1 MKKMERKKL
10 SDTKREI
17 VIGKDKCRKCKELL
31 EWSRVY
37 PFDVYCP
44 MCHKGM
50 EYEDEIIFHKKSPMK
65 NDAKN
70 HNKPI
75 QGKDFEEWVEEK
87 TRLIVENLYMY
98 KKDKKPHYIPGLD
111 EQKHYKIKLD
121 IAEDFIRQIAKELKP
136 RVSREEWM
144 KYSKE
149 MDGEYTPDYYLGA
162 DRVFEWLEILGVEGE
177 K

>member
-1 MKKMERKKL
+1 MERKKL

-65 NDAKN
+65 NDVKN
-70 HNKPI
+70 HNKT
-75 QGKDFEEWVEEK
+75 KDNVDEYVEEK
-87 TRLIVENLYMY
+87 VT
-98 KKDKKPHYIPGLD
+98 KF
-111 EQKHYKIKLD
+111 IKLLLGGLPD
-121 IAEDFIRQIAKELKP
+121 GLECKHLEDFIRQIINECKA
-136 RVSREEWM
+136 RVS
-144 KYSKE
+144 KE
-149 MDGEYTPDYYLGA
+149 KIFVQHIENHLKTMGIKGKVICKICGKDIDTIA
-162 DRVFEWLEILGVEGE
+162 DKEVIE
-177 K
+177 

>member
-65 NDAKN
+65 NDVKN
-70 HNKPI
+70 HNKT
-75 QGKDFEEWVEEK
+75 KDNVDEYVEEK
-87 TRLIVENLYMY
+87 VT
-98 KKDKKPHYIPGLD
+98 KF
-111 EQKHYKIKLD
+111 IKLLLGGLPD
-121 IAEDFIRQIAKELKP
+121 GLECKHLEDFIRQIINDQKP

>member
-65 NDAKN
+65 NDVKN
-70 HNKPI
+70 HNKT
-75 QGKDFEEWVEEK
+75 KDNVDEYVEEK
-87 TRLIVENLYMY
+87 VT
-98 KKDKKPHYIPGLD
+98 KF
-111 EQKHYKIKLD
+111 IKLLLGGLPD
-121 IAEDFIRQIAKELKP
+121 GLECKHLEDFIRQIINECKA
-136 RVSREEWM
+136 RVS
-144 KYSKE
+144 KE
-149 MDGEYTPDYYLGA
+149 KIFVQHIENHLKTMGIKGKVICKICGKDIDTIA
-162 DRVFEWLEILGVEGE
+162 DKEVIE
-177 K
+177 

>member
-10 SDTKREI
+10 SDTKGEI

-65 NDAKN
+65 NDVKN
-70 HNKPI
+70 HNKT
-75 QGKDFEEWVEEK
+75 KDNVDEYVEEK
-87 TRLIVENLYMY
+87 VT
-98 KKDKKPHYIPGLD
+98 KF
-111 EQKHYKIKLD
+111 IKLLLGGLPD
-121 IAEDFIRQIAKELKP
+121 GLECKHLEDFIRQIINECKA
-136 RVSREEWM
+136 RVSKEKIFVQHIENHLKTMGIKGKVICKICGKDIDTIADEEVI
-144 KYSKE
+144 E
-149 MDGEYTPDYYLGA
+149 
-162 DRVFEWLEILGVEGE
+162 
-177 K
+177 

>member
-10 SDTKREI
+10 SDTKGEI

-65 NDAKN
+65 NDVKN
-70 HNKPI
+70 HNKT
-75 QGKDFEEWVEEK
+75 KDNVDEYVEEK
-87 TRLIVENLYMY
+87 VT
-98 KKDKKPHYIPGLD
+98 KF
-111 EQKHYKIKLD
+111 IKLLLGGLPD
-121 IAEDFIRQIAKELKP
+121 GLECKHLEDFIRQIINECKA
-136 RVSREEWM
+136 RVS
-144 KYSKE
+144 KE
-149 MDGEYTPDYYLGA
+149 KIFVQHIENHLKTMGIKGKVICKICGKDIDTIA
-162 DRVFEWLEILGVEGE
+162 DKEVIE
-177 K
+177 